1 MSILIPILG
10 VALVAGVA
18 LGLLPK
24 ERGRSFANSVIGTH
38 RGSVTRL
45 TDGAIA
51 TRHLLGTA
59 GSDAS
64 HVAICGVATVPM
76 GVINDEASASGEEV
90 AVELLG
96 SANSTVRMVAG
107 GAIAAG
113 SLVYTAANGL
123 VTALSATAGTYYC
136 VGVALSAATASGEVI
151 EVDPSAAHKVVVS

>member
-10 VALVAGVA
+10 VALTAGVA

-45 TDGAIA
+45 TDAAVSI
-51 TRHLLGTA
+51 RYLLGTQ

-64 HVAICGVATVPM
+64 HVAVCGASTVPL
-76 GVINDEASASGEEV
+76 GVIADEASDAGEEV

-96 SANSTVRMVAG
+96 AAGSTVRMVAG
-107 GAIAAG
+107 GAVPVG

-123 VTALSATAGTYYC
+123 VTTLSAAAGTYYC
-136 VGVALSAATASGEVI
+136 VGIALSAATASGEVI
-151 EVDPSAAHKVVVS
+151 EVDPCVAHKITVS